1 MITITNPLRIGD
13 VQRYY
18 VRSGEPVCDVSTSEG
33 GYYIAVPVRCYGQG
47 SLFPLKKGDRAHLYF
62 PDGRDDLP
70 YIVGIDYSGSL
81 PTSSSDP
88 GTSSDYSPSL
98 EDATVTSGGSRL
110 SLGQYGITLEPSGSV
125 RVQLG
130 EGQVFRISVEG
141 DSEDNAL
148 RGQDFIDALFP
159 LLSSFEL
166 RLAALEAW
174 VLPASTAVQAKL
186 NVPSPGAGVETPI
199 VVADLATPYIPQ
211 PTIPT
216 ADTTKAS
223 CEGTKSDAVKIQ

>member
-18 VRSGEPVCDVSTSEG
+18 VRSDEPVCDVSTSEG

-81 PTSSSDP
+81 PASSSDP
-88 GTSSDYSPSL
+88 GTGSDYSPSL
-98 EDATVTSGGSRL
+98 EDAPVTSGGSRL

-130 EGQVFRISVEG
+130 EGQVFRVSVEG
-141 DSEDNAL
+141 DSEDNAR
-148 RGQDFIDALFP
+148 RGQDFINALFP

-174 VLPASTAVQAKL
+174 ATASAPVTQ
-186 NVPSPGAGVETPI
+186 VPFT
-199 VVADLATPYIPQ
+199 ATPPVL
-211 PTIPT
+211 T

-223 CEGTKSDAVKIQ
+223 CEGTKSSAVKIQ